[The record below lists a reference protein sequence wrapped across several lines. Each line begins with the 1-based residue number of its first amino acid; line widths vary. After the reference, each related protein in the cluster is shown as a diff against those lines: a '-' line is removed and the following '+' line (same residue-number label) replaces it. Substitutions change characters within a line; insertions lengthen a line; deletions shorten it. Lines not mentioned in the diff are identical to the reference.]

1 VRLVADKTTL
11 AQAAL
16 RERCLHRHQHSI
28 NVQYNSCFNRGIYK
42 ESFTGH
48 SSTFIM
54 LLHRGNDEINGTPW
68 QYDTCIML
76 QASVSPMFLLA
87 DPFGFE
93 K

>member
-1 VRLVADKTTL
+1 VRLVADKTAL
-11 AQAAL
+11 AQDVL
-16 RERCLHRHQHSI
+16 RERCLHRHHLSI
-28 NVQYNSCFNRGIYK
+28 NVQYNSCFNHGIYN

-54 LLHRGNDEINGTPW
+54 LLHRDNDEINGTPW
-68 QYDTCIML
+68 QYDTFIML
-76 QASVSPMFLLA
+76 QASVSQTFWLA